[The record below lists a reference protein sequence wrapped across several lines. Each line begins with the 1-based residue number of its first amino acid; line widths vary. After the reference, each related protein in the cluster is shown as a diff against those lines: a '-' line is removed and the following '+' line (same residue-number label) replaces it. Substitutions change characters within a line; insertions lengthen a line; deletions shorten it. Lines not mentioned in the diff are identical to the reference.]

1 MLLPSAF
8 LPLGSRHGALF
19 LLISIYYSTC
29 TTQVFCRFLCDI
41 LRFVKSH
48 LLDFVVQDAI
58 LVLLMFKDAF
68 DFVFL
73 LCLKF
78 DFVKDNHKSL
88 IQVVVA
94 LPPL

>member
-8 LPLGSRHGALF
+8 LPLGSRRGALF
-19 LLISIYYSTC
+19 SLVSIYCSAY
-29 TTQVFCRFLCDI
+29 TTQVFCRFLYDI

-48 LLDFVVQDAI
+48 PLDFVVQDAV

-68 DFVFL
+68 DFVLL
-73 LCLKF
+73 LCLEF

-88 IQVVVA
+88 V
-94 LPPL
+94 

>member
-8 LPLGSRHGALF
+8 LPLGSRRGALF
-19 LLISIYYSTC
+19 SPIGIHCSAY
-29 TTQVFCRFLCDI
+29 TTQVFRRFPCDI

-48 LLDFVVQDAI
+48 PLDFVVQDAV

-68 DFVFL
+68 DFVLL

-78 DFVKDNHKSL
+78 DFVKDNHRSL
-88 IQVVVA
+88 V
-94 LPPL
+94 